1 MDINLMREAVTV
13 TSFVTFLGIVV
24 YASWP
29 ANARRF
35 DEAAMVPLQ
44 DDDPLPNP
52 LPREREQTLDT
63 VSRSGSIG

>member
-35 DEAAMVPLQ
+35 DEAARLPL
-44 DDDPLPNP
+44 DD
-52 LPREREQTLDT
+52 EQPF
-63 VSRSGSIG
+63 VGGQEGR